1 MRAIRTTTLAMALG
15 LVLLHAGCGRE
26 PPPAPSAAQRGQPLR
41 AGVPFTVPG
50 LGLDMLPI
58 GAGRFTMGSP
68 PWEAGRDLTEGP
80 RTRVTITRPFWLG
93 RTLVTHAQWTEVM
106 ATDLGAQARRAF
118 PGHSDVSG
126 FLGDTSGE
134 VAMHYVSWNEA
145 QAFCRRLNERMASA
159 LPEGYAFTLPT
170 EAQWEYSCRA
180 GTDEATYAG
189 PLRLLGRANAPDLDP
204 IAWYA
209 GNSSVGYP
217 GPGWD
222 TAEWPEKQ
230 YPGGVAGPRRVGLR
244 QPNAWGL
251 CDMLG
256 NLQEWCRDA
265 PSPSLP
271 GGSVVDPAGLPG
283 GTDRAVRGGC
293 WHSDPVLCRCA
304 ARAWDPAEDRS
315 PFIGFRVALAPVP

>member
-1 MRAIRTTTLAMALG
+1 MRTTRSTLLAIVLALP
-15 LVLLHAGCGRE
+15 LAGCG
-26 PPPAPSAAQRGQPLR
+26 PASDTPVVRRGRPLPSG
-41 AGVPFTVPG
+41 AGFTVPG
-50 LGLDMLPI
+50 LALDMVAIAP
-58 GAGRFTMGSP
+58 GQFGMGSP
-68 PWEAGRDLTEGP
+68 AWEAGRDVTEGP
-80 RTRVTITRPFWLG
+80 RTRVAITRPFWLG
-93 RTLVTHAQWTEVM
+93 RTPVTHAQWIEVM
-106 ATDLGAQARRAF
+106 GTDLGAQARRAY

-145 QAFCRRLNERMASA
+145 MAFCGRLTARMAA
-159 LPEGYAFTLPT
+159 VLPEGYAFTLPT
-170 EAQWEYSCRA
+170 EAQWEYACRA

-189 PLRLLGRANAPDLDP
+189 PLRLLGRDNAPDLDP

-222 TAEWPEKQ
+222 TADWPEKQ

-256 NLQEWCRDA
+256 NLHQWCRDA
-265 PSPSLP
+265 PSLSLP
-271 GGSVVDPAGLPG
+271 GGSVADPVGQPG
-283 GTDRAVRGGC
+283 GTDRAVRGGS
-293 WHSDPVLCRCA
+293 WHSDPVQCRCA